1 MFSAINFFNINAFVK
16 ESFTIKQLESFHG
29 LYVDFKMERTAQKF
43 DSINMQNKSVLFRD
57 VLKEINQT
65 KQNYHTSN
73 KLIEK
78 ILLENDVT
86 KEKKSRKIL

>member
-1 MFSAINFFNINAFVK
+1 
-16 ESFTIKQLESFHG
+16 
-29 LYVDFKMERTAQKF
+29 MERTAQKF

-57 VLKEINQT
+57 ALKEINQT
-65 KQNYHTSN
+65 KQKYHTSN